1 MTRHHPCDACG
12 ADRLRHQRLC
22 DRCFAMLD
30 RHVRANLI
38 AAHREGR
45 TKDWRAWRRI
55 ARAALAGGAATPTP
69 RVSAAQAF
77 DLTQRLLGER

>member
-1 MTRHHPCDACG
+1 MSRRRPCDACG
-12 ADRLRHQRLC
+12 VERKRGQRLC
-22 DRCFAMLD
+22 DACFGRLD
-30 RHVRANLI
+30 RHIRANLI

-45 TKDWRAWRRI
+45 TKDWREWRRI
-55 ARAALAGGAATPTP
+55 ARTTLACGAAPSAP